1 MILSKPNYIKIYGH
15 RGARGDLPENTLESF
30 KYLFKNN
37 INAYETDILIS
48 KDLIPVITHDFRLD
62 PSFTKDNEG
71 NWITDENIIIF
82 DLSYDELLKFDVG
95 ALNKLSRYGRRFV
108 NQKTLENQ
116 KIPKLSELLELS
128 SKNKSENLLINLE
141 IKSTPDEENL
151 TPTPEEMVKLVMQE
165 VNKSNLQNKIIISS
179 FDWRTLTEIKN
190 HYPEI
195 SRAYLSFQQQTG
207 IKIKNT
213 IYNRSPWMSF
223 LPFFEKYELPKII
236 KSQGGK
242 AWHPYHKDITKKL
255 VEISHQEDLPV
266 NVWTVNEEYDMLKM
280 IEYSVDGIMTDYPL
294 RLKELCDK
302 ENICLLYTS
311 PSPRDPE

>member
-1 MILSKPNYIKIYGH
+1 LILSKPNYIKIYGH

-95 ALNKLSRYGRRFV
+95 SLNKLSRYGRRFV

-151 TPTPEEMVKLVMQE
+151 TPTPEEMVKLVMKE

-190 HYPEI
+190 LYPEI
-195 SRAYLSFQQQTG
+195 SRAYLSFQQQAG

-213 IYNRSPWMSF
+213 IYNRSPWMSY

-242 AWHPYHKDITKKL
+242 ALHPYHKDITKKL
-255 VEISHQEDLPV
+255 VDISHQEDLPV
-266 NVWTVNEEYDMLKM
+266 NVWTVNEENDMLKM
-280 IEYSVDGIMTDYPL
+280 IEYGVDGIMTDYPL

-302 ENICLLYTS
+302 ENINWF
-311 PSPRDPE
+311 

>member
-1 MILSKPNYIKIYGH
+1 MILSKPNCIKIYGH
-15 RGARGDLPENTLESF
+15 RGASGDLPENTLESF

-82 DLSYDELLKFDVG
+82 DLSYEELLKFDVG
-95 ALNKLSRYGRRFV
+95 SLNKLSRYGRRFV

-151 TPTPEEMVKLVMQE
+151 TPTPEEMVKLVMKE

-190 HYPEI
+190 LYPEI
-195 SRAYLSFQQQTG
+195 SRAYLSFQQQAG

-213 IYNRSPWMSF
+213 IYNRSPWMSY

-255 VEISHQEDLPV
+255 VDISHQEDLPV

-280 IEYSVDGIMTDYPL
+280 IEYGVDGIMTDYPL

-302 ENICLLYTS
+302 ENINWF
-311 PSPRDPE
+311 